1 MGDCIGE
8 GGFEVL
14 AECLIQNFSHLEM
27 QGEFGRGVGTT
38 LGTISVDVES
48 GVPSVNELSEGQQ
61 EEHCTKTEP
70 WAASVF
76 PGQG

>member
-1 MGDCIGE
+1 
-8 GGFEVL
+8 
-14 AECLIQNFSHLEM
+14 M

-48 GVPSVNELSEGQQ
+48 GVPSVNGLSEGQQ